1 MQGNNTEEQN
11 EHCSNGHRTT
21 DQIRA
26 EELIKLA
33 HLMARQAAL
42 DFVRDGGILINGES
56 E

>member
-1 MQGNNTEEQN
+1 MQGINTEEQN

-21 DQIRA
+21 DQNRA
-26 EELIKLA
+26 EALIKLA